1 MGASPMIL
9 TYIQEQQ
16 MNKLF
21 SDLNW
26 TFPLAIRQRMAE
38 DITNFGHITLATR
51 RIQNDFL
58 FSMNDQALKDY
69 QAGY

>member
-1 MGASPMIL
+1 MDTNRLHS
-9 TYIQEQQ
+9 EH
-16 MNKLF
+16 
-21 SDLNW
+21 SW
-26 TFPLAIRQRMAE
+26 TFPLEIRQRMAE

-51 RIQNDFL
+51 RIQNEFL